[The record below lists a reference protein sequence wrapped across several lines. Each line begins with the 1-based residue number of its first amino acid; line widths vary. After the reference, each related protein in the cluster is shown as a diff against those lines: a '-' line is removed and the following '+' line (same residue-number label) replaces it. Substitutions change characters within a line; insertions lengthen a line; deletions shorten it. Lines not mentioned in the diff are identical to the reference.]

1 MSQIVNSLYFKWEFK
16 KNNEK
21 HLLRTQPMR
30 DLAEESEGECEEDG
44 GEDWGE
50 GPGAVA
56 VVRLAGVFPVLG
68 ASL

>member
-1 MSQIVNSLYFKWEFK
+1 M
-16 KNNEK
+16 
-21 HLLRTQPMR
+21 
-30 DLAEESEGECEEDG
+30 EEVQGESEEDG

-50 GPGAVA
+50 GPRAVA